1 MNILHKLTKEYKKSV
16 IYFDQKNAYF
26 LTTQKEFK
34 EYFDEKDC
42 NLLKV
47 GTPFPT
53 EVLEDIEFLEITYSK
68 GRSWK
73 ILQQYLE
80 QMTSLHTLFLPTIYM
95 KDIHLLKFPKSLRS
109 LRFINQSEF
118 NNYFNEN
125 KEVFQNE
132 KLLKDLKLE
141 HLTYLGIFHLS
152 NCNRIEEYIQI
163 SPEQFP
169 NLEYVEFRNDDKS
182 TFLKQL
188 QIFSNI
194 KHLDIS
200 ASTAPVFEYLAPFR
214 NSLQT
219 LSLIGLGEKFSFKGI
234 GVLKSLQAIWINS
247 TLCDTDCSAFLE
259 VPQIK
264 EITLMYG
271 KNVTNAEAILE
282 LSNLVSLKILDC
294 KTPDKKKLMTKE
306 LKKKFI
312 ERGGKSVW

>member
-1 MNILHKLTKEYKKSV
+1 M
-16 IYFDQKNAYF
+16 
-26 LTTQKEFK
+26 
-34 EYFDEKDC
+34 
-42 NLLKV
+42 
-47 GTPFPT
+47 
-53 EVLEDIEFLEITYSK
+53 
-68 GRSWK
+68 
-73 ILQQYLE
+73 
-80 QMTSLHTLFLPTIYM
+80 
-95 KDIHLLKFPKSLRS
+95 
-109 LRFINQSEF
+109 
-118 NNYFNEN
+118 
-125 KEVFQNE
+125 
-132 KLLKDLKLE
+132 
-141 HLTYLGIFHLS
+141 GIFHLS

-247 TLCDTDCSAFLE
+247 TYCDTDCSAFLE
-259 VPQIK
+259 IPQLE
-264 EITLMYG
+264 EIALING
-271 KNVTNAEAILE
+271 KFVTNAESILE
-282 LSNLVSLKILDC
+282 LPNLVSLKILDC

-306 LKKKFI
+306 LKKKFV
-312 ERGGKSVW
+312 ERGVKSVW

>member
-1 MNILHKLTKEYKKSV
+1 MIITQLIEKYKNTIAFFNIE
-16 IYFDQKNAYF
+16 NAYI

-34 EYFDEKDC
+34 EDFDSEDC
-42 NLLKV
+42 FLLKV
-47 GTPFPT
+47 GSPFPT
-53 EVLEDIEFLEITYSK
+53 EVLDDIQFLEVTYSK

-125 KEVFQNE
+125 KKIFQNE
-132 KLLKDLKLE
+132 KLLSGLKLE
-141 HLTYLGIFHLS
+141 NLTYLGILHLS

-188 QIFSNI
+188 EKFSNI

-200 ASTAPVFEYLAPFR
+200 ASTAPVFEYLAPFG

-219 LSLIGLGEKFSFKGI
+219 LSLVGLGEKFSFKGI

-247 TLCDTDCSAFLE
+247 TLCNTDCSIFLE
-259 VPQIK
+259 IPQIE
-264 EITLMYG
+264 EIALING
-271 KNVTNAEAILE
+271 KFVTKAESILE
-282 LSNLVSLKILDC
+282 LPNLISLKILDC

-306 LKKKFI
+306 LKKKFV
-312 ERGGKSVW
+312 ERGFKNV

>member
-1 MNILHKLTKEYKKSV
+1 MIITQLIEKYKNT
-16 IYFDQKNAYF
+16 IAFFNTENAYI

-34 EYFDEKDC
+34 KDFDSEDC
-42 NLLKV
+42 LLLKV
-47 GTPFPT
+47 GSPFPT
-53 EVLEDIEFLEITYSK
+53 GVLEDIQFLEVTYSK

-80 QMTSLHTLFLPTIYM
+80 QMISLHTLFLPTIYM

-125 KEVFQNE
+125 KKVFQNE
-132 KLLKDLKLE
+132 KLLSGLKLE
-141 HLTYLGIFHLS
+141 NLTYLGILHLS

-169 NLEYVEFRNDDKS
+169 NLEYIEFRNDDKS

-247 TLCDTDCSAFLE
+247 TYCDTDCSAFLE
-259 VPQIK
+259 VPQLE
-264 EITLMYG
+264 EIALING
-271 KNVTNAEAILE
+271 KFVTNAESILE
-282 LSNLVSLKILDC
+282 LPNLVSLKILDC

-306 LKKKFI
+306 LKKKFV
-312 ERGGKSVW
+312 ERGFKSVW

>member
-1 MNILHKLTKEYKKSV
+1 MIITQLIEKYKYT
-16 IYFDQKNAYF
+16 IAFFNTENAYI

-34 EYFDEKDC
+34 EDFDSEDC
-42 NLLKV
+42 LLLKV
-47 GTPFPT
+47 GSPFPT
-53 EVLEDIEFLEITYSK
+53 GVLEDIQFLEVTYSK

-80 QMTSLHTLFLPTIYM
+80 QMISLHTLFLPTIYM

-125 KEVFQNE
+125 KKVFQNE
-132 KLLKDLKLE
+132 KLLSGLKLE
-141 HLTYLGIFHLS
+141 NLTYLGILHLS

-169 NLEYVEFRNDDKS
+169 NLEYIEFRNDDKS

-219 LSLIGLGEKFSFKGI
+219 LSLVGLGEKFSFKGI
-234 GVLKSLQAIWINS
+234 GVLKSLRAIWINS
-247 TLCDTDCSAFLE
+247 TLCNTDCSIFLE
-259 VPQIK
+259 IPQLE
-264 EITLMYG
+264 EIALING
-271 KNVTNAEAILE
+271 KFVTKAESILE
-282 LSNLVSLKILDC
+282 LPNLVSLKILDC

-306 LKKKFI
+306 LKKKFV
-312 ERGGKSVW
+312 ERGFKSVW